1 MAFDRP
7 DEIDAIDAASDA
19 SLSDSDAIVPLSIH
33 PVIGEDLE
41 LGLTIDVEKGVSL
54 RLSLPPQQLEGLR
67 NAIRRLE
74 AYSRVLGPHRALNHI
89 CGLRF

>member
-1 MAFDRP
+1 MAFDRH
-7 DEIDAIDAASDA
+7 DEIHAIDAKVDV

-41 LGLTIDVEKGVSL
+41 LGLKIDVEEGVSL
-54 RLSLPPQQLEGLR
+54 QLSLPLQQLEGLR

-74 AYSRVLGPHRALNHI
+74 AHSRMLGRIEP
-89 CGLRF
+89 